1 MFTLSFVICFWFNG
15 GWNLRILVYSDF
27 VLYPLIREGFFLA
40 KSFLSFV
47 VKLICMDGNSS
58 VFFNEF
64 LELFFDFK
72 EDGNALFEIF
82 NDVSDCNIGVEE
94 MHENSFVFFISELC
108 LIFSC
113 NFFYCFLLTFS
124 SSLFNS

>member
-1 MFTLSFVICFWFNG
+1 
-15 GWNLRILVYSDF
+15 
-27 VLYPLIREGFFLA
+27 
-40 KSFLSFV
+40 
-47 VKLICMDGNSS
+47 
-58 VFFNEF
+58 

-82 NDVSDCNIGVEE
+82 NDVSDCNIGVDE

-108 LIFSC
+108 LIFSFD
-113 NFFYCFLLTFS
+113 FFYCFLLTFS